1 MSKTQVATGGISDDA
16 VTIAKATGFGKLGQI
31 VTDNFTGTESTT
43 VLASAGN
50 FTDSSLSASITPT
63 ATSSKILVLA
73 SINTGASSNGDGAH
87 IGRFKQAIS
96 GGSTTSVFVGDSAG
110 SRIQSSSGRG
120 NAIFDNATNVL
131 LTFNFVLTPST
142 TSAVTITYQF
152 AARGGGSG
160 TAYINVTANDS
171 NVNENQ
177 AIPSALTLIE
187 VLA

>member
-73 SINTGASSNGDGAH
+73 SINTGA
-87 IGRFKQAIS
+87 
-96 GGSTTSVFVGDSAG
+96 
-110 SRIQSSSGRG
+110 
-120 NAIFDNATNVL
+120 
-131 LTFNFVLTPST
+131 
-142 TSAVTITYQF
+142 
-152 AARGGGSG
+152 
-160 TAYINVTANDS
+160 
-171 NVNENQ
+171 
-177 AIPSALTLIE
+177 
-187 VLA
+187 

>member
-1 MSKTQVATGGISDDA
+1 MSKTQIATGGISDDA

-73 SINTGASSNGDGAH
+73 SVNTGASSNGDGAH
-87 IGRFKQAIS
+87 IGRFRQAIS
-96 GGSTTSVFVGDSAG
+96 GGSTTSVFVGASAG
-110 SRIQSSSGRG
+110 SRIQTSSGRG

-131 LTFNFVLTPST
+131 LTFNFLLTPST

-160 TAYINVTANDS
+160 TAYINVTGNDS

-177 AIPSALTLIE
+177 AVPSALTLIE

>member
-1 MSKTQVATGGISDDA
+1 MALS
-16 VTIAKATGFGKLGQI
+16 TIEIAGTSGFGKLGQI

-43 VLASAGN
+43 AKASAGS

-73 SINTGASSNGDGAH
+73 SVNTGASDSSNGAH
-87 IGRFKQAIS
+87 VGRFRQAIS
-96 GGSTTSVFVGDSAG
+96 GGSTTSVFVGDSAAT
-110 SRIQSSSGRG
+110 RIQASSGRG
-120 NAIFDNATNVL
+120 NEMQGNATNVL
-131 LTFNFVLTPST
+131 LGFSFVLTPST
-142 TSAVTITYQF
+142 TSAVTVTYQF

-160 TAYINVTANDS
+160 TAYINVTGNDS
-171 NVNENQ
+171 DSTENQ